1 MDRNDYSLY
10 KAIIVITLPG
20 VKERV
25 TAHVTLAPDDFVPL
39 DNKNKR
45 LHECTL
51 TDLEEFA
58 EQLEADV
65 WGTYQEIR
73 LIDLAHND
81 DDNMTLM
88 LIDENNAPVK
98 PTREWFQQTLVWIPE
113 WSEVDNEEETP
124 IHTPD
129 DDPHPELE
137 EIPVQDGDFEAEN
150 TAGVDSKEDDEVLE
164 ETADSEEQ
172 PADEPTEP
180 EESTQSSPFDDI
192 QIIILD
198 SEPVTFKDNLAKTL
212 PGMEQVGD
220 TFIQHSKARVRT
232 AGEKLPIGY
241 NTWKAVDI
249 LIDENALRASQ
260 AHALSSLDREV
271 AGVMIG
277 PRPEKQPDG
286 RYVVHVIDTIIAKYT
301 VMQGASVTYTPESW
315 RYMND
320 KLMER
325 YPDETAV
332 IVGWYHTHPG
342 FGIFLS
348 GMDQF
353 IHQNFFTQK
362 WHIAFVLDPRARTSG
377 FFCWDQK
384 QTRVSPYEFKW
395 PTWAN
400 GSW

>member
-1 MDRNDYSLY
+1 MNENTPYY
-10 KAIIVITLPG
+10 KAIIVITLPNVAQR
-20 VKERV
+20 VKAQIV
-25 TAHVTLAPDDFVPL
+25 IAPNDVVPL
-39 DNKNKR
+39 ETEKKR
-45 LHECTL
+45 LYECTL
-51 TDLEEFA
+51 ADLQDFADELEES
-58 EQLEADV
+58 V
-65 WGTYQEIR
+65 WKTYQDIR

-88 LIDENNAPVK
+88 LIDENGAPVK
-98 PTREWFQQTLVWIPE
+98 PERVWFKQTLVWVPE
-113 WSEVDNEEETP
+113 LFPDEPEIEEPVHTPELNAKPEVEDILVTDGTIEDGTSADEPAEAGTDEQVEEETAVSP
-124 IHTPD
+124 P
-129 DDPHPELE
+129 PPPEKE
-137 EIPVQDGDFEAEN
+137 PAPVKKNYSDDFEI
-150 TAGVDSKEDDEVLE
+150 K
-164 ETADSEEQ
+164 
-172 PADEPTEP
+172 
-180 EESTQSSPFDDI
+180 
-192 QIIILD
+192 ILT
-198 SEPVTFKDNLAKTL
+198 SEPVTSYDALTTTL
-212 PGMEQVGD
+212 PGTEVVDG
-220 TFIQHSKARVRT
+220 THIRTSKARVRI
-232 AGEKLPIGY
+232 AGERLPLNH

-249 LIDENALRASQ
+249 LVDEPALRASQ

-362 WHIAFVLDPRARTSG
+362 WHIAFVLDPRAKTSG
-377 FFCWDQK
+377 FFCWDK
-384 QTRVSPYEFKW
+384 PQTRVSPYEFKW
-395 PTWAN
+395 PKWAN

>member
-1 MDRNDYSLY
+1 M
-10 KAIIVITLPG
+10 
-20 VKERV
+20 E
-25 TAHVTLAPDDFVPL
+25 AHVTLAPHDVIPVG
-39 DNKNKR
+39 NKQKR

-51 TDLEEFA
+51 ADLGQFA
-58 EQLEADV
+58 EQWEADV
-65 WGTYQEIR
+65 WETYQDIR

-81 DDNMTLM
+81 DDHMTLM
-88 LIDENNAPVK
+88 LIDENKAPVK
-98 PTREWFQQTLVWIPE
+98 PTRQWFQQTLVWEPVESEAETAVPEIPDLVE
-113 WSEVDNEEETP
+113 AEP
-124 IHTPD
+124 HT
-129 DDPHPELE
+129 PELE
-137 EIPVQDGDFEAEN
+137 EIPVMDGEELEVEPAEN
-150 TAGVDSKEDDEVLE
+150 SSAAAEKEPLE
-164 ETADSEEQ
+164 ETVAEEI
-172 PADEPTEP
+172 ALLDEPAVAP
-180 EESTQSSPFDDI
+180 SGDSFDDFE
-192 QIIILD
+192 IIILD
-198 SEPVTFKDNLAKTL
+198 SEPVQSSDTLATTL
-212 PGMEQVGD
+212 PGSDVVGE
-220 TFIQHSKARVRT
+220 TVIRHSRARVRI
-232 AGEKLPIGY
+232 AGETTPIGSP
-241 NTWKAVDI
+241 TWKAVDI
-249 LIDENALRASQ
+249 LIDEPALRASQ

-286 RYVVHVIDTIIAKYT
+286 RYVVHIIDTIIAKYT

-362 WHIAFVLDPRARTSG
+362 WHIAFVLDPRAKTTG

-384 QTRVSPYEFKW
+384 QTRVSPYQFKW
-395 PTWAN
+395 PKWAN